1 MKTVND
7 NKRSLNYCLIGE
19 KLGHSYSR
27 EIHEEMGFNYI
38 LKEVSANDLPNF
50 LNNNN
55 FYGFNVTIPY
65 KKAVIPYLTETSNIA
80 KMAGAVNTVVNVNG
94 KLYGHN
100 TDVEGMKYMIS
111 RKGVSLTGKKVMLLG
126 SGGTSNTAVT
136 LCKLENAEKVTVVSR
151 SGSVNYDNCYE
162 LQDTE
167 VIINSTPVGMY
178 PNVENT
184 PINLSKFKN
193 LIAVFDC
200 VYNPFLTELLSDAKK
215 LGLIYSNG
223 ISMLVKQ
230 AILAEDFWLNVDS
243 GNDETER
250 IIKKMQLD
258 KSNLVLYGMPSS
270 GKSTIGKLVA
280 KKLNRSF
287 IDTDEYIEKITGKS
301 PSKIINEQGI
311 LEFRRIESEVIKEVS
326 KLSGYVIA
334 LGGGAVLN
342 EQNVHALKRNG
353 HLIYV
358 KRNLSLL
365 VNDDR
370 PLSKKYGV
378 EQLYNER
385 KDIYSA
391 VKDGEV
397 DNNSDLESAVEG
409 VIKTYE
415 NSCN

>member
-38 LKEVSANDLPNF
+38 LKEVSNNDLSNF
-50 LNNNN
+50 LNNND

-65 KKAVIPYLTETSNIA
+65 KKAVIPYLTKTSNIA

-111 RKGVSLTGKKVMLLG
+111 RKGVSLTGKKVMVLG

-200 VYNPFLTELLSDAKK
+200 IYNPFLTELLSDAKK

-311 LEFRRIESEVIKEVS
+311 LEFRRIESEAIKEVG

-334 LGGGAVLN
+334 LGGGAVLK
-342 EQNVHALKRNG
+342 EENVHALKRNG
-353 HLIYV
+353 YLIYV

-385 KDIYSA
+385 KDIYNA

>member
-1 MKTVND
+1 M
-7 NKRSLNYCLIGE
+7 
-19 KLGHSYSR
+19 
-27 EIHEEMGFNYI
+27 
-38 LKEVSANDLPNF
+38 
-50 LNNNN
+50 
-55 FYGFNVTIPY
+55 
-65 KKAVIPYLTETSNIA
+65 
-80 KMAGAVNTVVNVNG
+80 
-94 KLYGHN
+94 
-100 TDVEGMKYMIS
+100 
-111 RKGVSLTGKKVMLLG
+111 
-126 SGGTSNTAVT
+126 
-136 LCKLENAEKVTVVSR
+136 
-151 SGSVNYDNCYE
+151 
-162 LQDTE
+162 
-167 VIINSTPVGMY
+167 
-178 PNVENT
+178 
-184 PINLSKFKN
+184 
-193 LIAVFDC
+193 FDC

-311 LEFRRIESEVIKEVS
+311 LEFRRIESEAIKEVS

-334 LGGGAVLN
+334 LGGGAVLK
-342 EQNVHALKRNG
+342 EENVHALKRNG
-353 HLIYV
+353 YLIYV

-385 KDIYSA
+385 KDIYNA

-397 DNNSDLESAVEG
+397 DNNSELDSAVKG